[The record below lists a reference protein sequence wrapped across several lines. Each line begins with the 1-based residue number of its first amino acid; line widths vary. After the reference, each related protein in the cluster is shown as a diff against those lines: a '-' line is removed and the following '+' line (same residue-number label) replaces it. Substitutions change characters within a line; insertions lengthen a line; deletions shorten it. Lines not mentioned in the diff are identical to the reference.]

1 MSIHIAQ
8 TRRKLHIGNK
18 RVKKA
23 YKGANLVYSAGNSV
37 TYHVD
42 TNVTY
47 QEEINE
53 GESCLSPKTF
63 IPVKSG
69 WTFVG
74 WRQDTIAPA
83 TGSVE
88 SSVPMGDVPVT
99 LYAVFRQVVS
109 VTYYNE
115 NTAKKTSSKNRYYNN
130 GNIVNPSFALTQAG
144 LSGWTARGWSTGTAA
159 NGGIIYGNGASF
171 TRDSN
176 ITLYGMYQQVVTV
189 TYYNGS
195 TSASS
200 TSGIR
205 YYCPGSGSV
214 INPGFT
220 LTQAGISGWAARGW
234 STGTGATA
242 GITYSNGASFTRDTN
257 CILYGMYYQTIT
269 LTTYNGS
276 SSATTHGGTRYYCPG
291 SGSVV
296 NPTFT
301 VSPAALSGWSFNGW
315 CTSSGAAAGISYS
328 SISGLELAA
337 NLTLYGRYSQT
348 ITLSY
353 NGNSASGGSVATQY
367 GTRYWNSGNVANPTF
382 TLQANGFTRSGYNF
396 TAWALNGGTQ
406 YTAGASVTLAAS
418 ATMYAVWQLAAFYAI
433 QNGVPN
439 YTYMPGPA
447 LQYPPGAYSG
457 GAGIF
462 DASSGIGGAPF
473 YGVVGH
479 NTGSQPESYQFYAK
493 TGSINTNGFRK
504 MRVIF
509 VNSTHGQDNTR
520 YVEIEV
526 LGNGSRIWNSYM
538 GPHLPNWVS
547 FTTEYGFRGVATL
560 EFDVSAYSTVG
571 ACIWAGNSGN
581 YWMEIGIR
589 EIYLFI

>member
-1 MSIHIAQ
+1 MSIHASQIKA
-8 TRRKLHIGNK
+8 RLNIGNK
-18 RVKKA
+18 NVKKA

-63 IPVKSG
+63 TPAKSG
-69 WTFVG
+69 WVFVG
-74 WRQDTIAPA
+74 WRQDTAAPA

-200 TSGIR
+200 TSGTR

-242 GITYSNGASFTRDTN
+242 GITYSNDASFTRDTN

-353 NGNSASGGSVATQY
+353 NGNGASGGSVATQY

-406 YTAGASVTLAAS
+406 YAAGTSIALTVS
-418 ATMYAVWQLAAFYAI
+418 ATMYAVWTAIPATPFYLSNKDLTYTTSGNVDGWYQPTSNLPAWFIKRNGYYAHCQTSSFSRQNCTKVKFICYRDNGYFIVGNRTIDLRGKYSGTGEYVEFDISDQPDIINCAI
-433 QNGVPN
+433 QTNADTIG
-439 YTYMPGPA
+439 T
-447 LQYPPGAYSG
+447 
-457 GAGIF
+457 
-462 DASSGIGGAPF
+462 GIGDQANVVQISDPYF
-473 YGVVGH
+473 Y
-479 NTGSQPESYQFYAK
+479 
-493 TGSINTNGFRK
+493 
-504 MRVIF
+504 
-509 VNSTHGQDNTR
+509 
-520 YVEIEV
+520 
-526 LGNGSRIWNSYM
+526 
-538 GPHLPNWVS
+538 
-547 FTTEYGFRGVATL
+547 
-560 EFDVSAYSTVG
+560 
-571 ACIWAGNSGN
+571 
-581 YWMEIGIR
+581 
-589 EIYLFI
+589 